1 MRSLL
6 FLSASALLLSFASAD
21 PLYAEE
27 LDDTWEN
34 EPRIFTSNSEF
45 QKLQFDA
52 SIVFPYRKMGQNVY
66 TSHVT
71 TSDLE
76 KTLLFFYCLKYL
88 YGDLTFS
95 LYCIF
100 LFQTSAWTTPLTP
113 APSLPPSSSES
124 SSLSSWDTR
133 SSERETWVCQTSHKL
148 NKWIKLLFEFVTVF
162 RLRLWLPAPGLPA
175 GLQQPELLPQERQE
189 LLRPGWVFQIYY
201 FGFFLKREI
210 VLNGAGVFFSNIW
223 NFPLF
228 FGTLQLGIT
237 QPLLFYLRPTKK
249 IHSSSFRWIW
259 HGREEPYN
267 FTFFSHGEK

>member
-1 MRSLL
+1 
-6 FLSASALLLSFASAD
+6 
-21 PLYAEE
+21 
-27 LDDTWEN
+27 
-34 EPRIFTSNSEF
+34 
-45 QKLQFDA
+45 
-52 SIVFPYRKMGQNVY
+52 MGQNVY

-124 SSLSSWDTR
+124 SSLSSSDTR

-201 FGFFLKREI
+201 FGFFKSGKLSCMALEYFFRTHETSRSFSARCNLVSRNLCYFVSARQKKYFQVHFDKFGTGGKNPLI
-210 VLNGAGVFFSNIW
+210 LLFFSR
-223 NFPLF
+223 
-228 FGTLQLGIT
+228 GKVRLGGGI
-237 QPLLFYLRPTKK
+237 
-249 IHSSSFRWIW
+249 S
-259 HGREEPYN
+259 
-267 FTFFSHGEK
+267 